1 MFGIRAKTRPRF
13 KRVARRARQGTI
25 KSLGHAGGAIRLAAR
40 RSIRKRKGPAPPGR
54 PPHTHTR
61 RLPRS
66 ILYAVDKR
74 RQVVVIG
81 PAVHLL
87 GTAGKAHEHGG
98 RFRGQRYPK
107 RPFMGPALQKVRKR
121 LPKFWAGSVK

>member
-1 MFGIRAKTRPRF
+1 MIGIRARTKPRF
-13 KRVARRARQGTI
+13 DRVRKRAMRANI
-25 KSLGHAGGAIRLAAR
+25 ESLAHAGGAIRLAAR
-40 RSIRKRKGPAPPGR
+40 RSIRKRKGPAPPGQ

-61 RLPRS
+61 KLPRS

-98 RFRGQRYPK
+98 RFRGGRYPR
-107 RPFMGPALQKVRKR
+107 RPFMGPALLKVKDR